1 MTIPAV
7 VEAAAT
13 EVRRITAIASAP
25 LKTYALRHATDSGI
39 CSAIRRR
46 RLTHIHSVNIVVGN
60 RIKPTAAMLATS
72 AKTIRNEGRVARLA
86 PLRLTRP
93 RSGAQRNTSR

>member
-1 MTIPAV
+1 MTNPAV

-72 AKTIRNEGRVARLA
+72 AKTIRNGRASGPPGA
-86 PLRLTRP
+86 PP
-93 RSGAQRNTSR
+93 VNAAQIRSAT